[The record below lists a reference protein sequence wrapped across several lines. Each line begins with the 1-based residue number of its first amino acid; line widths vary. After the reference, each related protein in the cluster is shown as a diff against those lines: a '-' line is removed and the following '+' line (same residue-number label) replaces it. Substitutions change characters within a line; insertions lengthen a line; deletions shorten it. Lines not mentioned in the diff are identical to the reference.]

1 MQETSERHN
10 RGCVE
15 DELQLL
21 RNRIEQLEASQNAKR
36 PGARLR
42 RLSAGLSLGSGS
54 ADLRRRV
61 IALALALGVVVL
73 GSLLIHD
80 VRAAGT
86 GQDALFISPQGYVGI
101 NHTKPE
107 APLDVNG
114 NTVVRGDLNLGGKLV
129 PTGGDLNVGGK
140 LVTTGGAVVGG
151 TIEARNSDLFFTKT
165 DRTYT
170 SENDALGRA
179 AIENASNYNALM
191 ILGRA
196 TQTQP
201 LIRVVGLWD
210 RLGIG
215 KGNPQAALDVSG
227 DALISGTINGEKPM
241 MRFRVPASR
250 SNYWGS
256 VEQDIGSL
264 CADEDGCTINLVMQ
278 DVTTDDVRTIDEWV
292 VISQPQISHVRP
304 GQGLRGYTRQSG
316 GGEYWWE
323 LNTGAQAWLYSP
335 WDWCKARNFRLNQP
349 TFTGVNKFRMVFECH
364 PNITALITI
373 YDR

>member
-1 MQETSERHN
+1 MQETSENHTH
-10 RGCVE
+10 GCVE

-21 RNRIEQLEASQNAKR
+21 RNRITQLEASQNTKR
-36 PGARLR
+36 PESRLR
-42 RLSAGLSLGSGS
+42 RLLPGLFPGSGS
-54 ADLRRRV
+54 AHLRRRLA
-61 IALALALGVVVL
+61 ALALALGVVVL
-73 GSLLIHD
+73 SCVLIHD
-80 VRAAGT
+80 VRAAAT
-86 GQDALFISPQGYVGI
+86 GQDALFIDPQGYIGI
-101 NHTKPE
+101 NQTKPE
-107 APLDVNG
+107 ARLDVNG
-114 NTVVRGDLNLGGKLV
+114 DTIIRGDLALGGKLA
-129 PTGGDLNVGGK
+129 PASGNLNVAGK
-140 LVTTGGAVVGG
+140 LASTGDATVGGA
-151 TIEARNSDLFFTKT
+151 IEAGNSDLYFTNTTHEHSGKGNT
-165 DRTYT
+165 
-170 SENDALGRA
+170 LGYA
-179 AIENASNYNALM
+179 AIENSKGYGALM

-196 TQTQP
+196 NP
-201 LIRVVGLWD
+201 LGRIVGLWD

-215 KGNPQAALDVSG
+215 KGNPQAALDVNG

-292 VISQPQISHVRP
+292 VISQPQISRVRS
-304 GQGLRGYTRQSG
+304 GQGFRGYTRQSG

-349 TFTGVNKFRMVFECH
+349 TFTGPNKFRMVFECH